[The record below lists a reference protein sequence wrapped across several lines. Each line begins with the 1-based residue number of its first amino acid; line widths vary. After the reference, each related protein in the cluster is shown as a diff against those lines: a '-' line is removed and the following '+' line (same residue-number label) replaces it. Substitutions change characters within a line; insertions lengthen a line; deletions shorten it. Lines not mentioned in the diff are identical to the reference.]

1 MKKNQEME
9 EIYREYCKPVY
20 LYLYSLCHERETAE
34 DLTQETFYRATKSIH
49 RFNGECKLLTWLCQI
64 GKHLWYQEIEKRKR
78 RGQQLPLMEESAA
91 AAFDMQADIESDEG
105 RVTLFQSM
113 QSLEARAREI
123 MYLRVMGDLSFRQI
137 GDIMNVSENY
147 ARVTF
152 YRAKEKLKKG
162 MEQNERNEG
171 E

>member
-1 MKKNQEME
+1 VKQSQAME

-20 LYLYSLCHERETAE
+20 LYLYSLCHEKELAE

-49 RFNGECKLLTWLCQI
+49 SFNGECRLLTWLCQI
-64 GKHLWYQEIEKRKR
+64 GKHLWYQEIDKRKR
-78 RGQQLPLMEESAA
+78 RGQHLPLMEETAA
-91 AAFDMQADIESDEG
+91 APNDMQADIESDEG

-113 QSLEARAREI
+113 QSLDARVREI
-123 MYLRVMGDLSFRQI
+123 VYLRVMGDLSFKQI
-137 GDIMNVSENY
+137 GDIIGCSENY

-162 MEQNERNEG
+162 IEQNERNE
-171 E
+171 

>member
-1 MKKNQEME
+1 MKKNQAME

-20 LYLYSLCHERETAE
+20 LYLYSLCHEKETAE

-49 RFNGECKLLTWLCQI
+49 SFNGECRLLTWLCQI
-64 GKHLWYQEIEKRKR
+64 GKHLWYQEADKRRR
-78 RGQQLPLMEESAA
+78 RGQYVPLMEEAA
-91 AAFDMQADIESDEG
+91 PAVNDVQQDIESDEG

-113 QSLEARAREI
+113 QSLEPHVREI
-123 MYLRVMGDLSFRQI
+123 MYLRVMGDLSFKQI
-137 GDIMNVSENY
+137 GQIMNVSENY

-162 MEQNERNEG
+162 ILQDE
-171 E
+171 